1 MPEGL
6 TLTGYSRSQGRFPTR
21 ETCPPRHDPSRTWVS
36 LLLSP
41 LEARERTERNR
52 KEGEGR
58 AGKEREGRE
67 GKEREGKER
76 EGKERKR
83 HVRPTKYLPTRGTR
97 PDRYSPRLS
106 FLLSFFLS
114 FFLGIV
120 VYLRG
125 SRWFQ
130 ECLLLLY

>member
-21 ETCPPRHDPSRTWVS
+21 ETRPPRHDPSRTWVS

-58 AGKEREGRE
+58 KGKEGKGR
-67 GKEREGKER
+67 KEKGMFVLQSTYQPE
-76 EGKERKR
+76 
-83 HVRPTKYLPTRGTR
+83 VLAPTDTH
-97 PDRYSPRLS
+97 PD
-106 FLLSFFLS
+106 
-114 FFLGIV
+114 
-120 VYLRG
+120 
-125 SRWFQ
+125 
-130 ECLLLLY
+130 